1 MMDFY
6 STKKYRIVN
15 LVHNQIRGVRECNNN
30 YFLKCIFTEIY

>member
-15 LVHNQIRGVRECNNN
+15 LVRNQI
-30 YFLKCIFTEIY
+30 TEVFENVIIIVF